1 MSGEQVLD
9 VYKFKTNDDGMEKI
23 GMAIVIVMVI
33 SIVVYMIYGYF
44 NYPKVAMDSDGKP
57 VVFVTQYPNT
67 SAGDAATDYTLD
79 ACMKAAS
86 DANSKTSDSA
96 LIAQWV
102 PAPSASG
109 STLRTGAKVNG
120 VCNFYNADA
129 IKNMKGMS
137 GTADYRVIQTTRA
150 VPLTMQAKA

>member
-9 VYKFKTNDDGMEKI
+9 VYKFKAKDDDGMEKI
-23 GMAIVIVMVI
+23 GIAIVILMVVM
-33 SIVVYMIYGYF
+33 IVAYMIYE
-44 NYPKVAMDSDGKP
+44 YPKVVVDSDGKP

-86 DANSKTSDSA
+86 HANSSTADSA